1 MLAKRRMRLLF
12 FVVVVASVVSCS
24 PTIPGYQVKFSGN
37 NIQVPVAGFINTNYN
52 IVSDEGPAFD
62 ILLVKDSQLAYRAMY
77 LQCPYDRQALE
88 VFPAQAQVICPVCH
102 SVFDFDGA
110 VKKGPAENPLT
121 KFATELSTDQTLV
134 RINIESLT
142 L

>member
-1 MLAKRRMRLLF
+1 MRLLF
-12 FVVVVASVVSCS
+12 FIVSVASMISCS

-52 IVSDEGPAFD
+52 IVSDEGSAFD

-77 LQCPYDRQALE
+77 LQCPYDKKLLDVFSGQAL
-88 VFPAQAQVICPVCH
+88 VICPVCH

-110 VKKGPAENPLT
+110 VKKGPAANPLM
-121 KFATELSTDQTLV
+121 KFATELNTDQTLV
-134 RINIESLT
+134 RINIESLG